1 MKVKL
6 VSAVTALNIFSGIT
20 TQAESIEYFEQ
31 GWSAEMREMFYY
43 KHQGSHLIPVDW
55 FTSLR
60 TIDNKMYFSDPEN
73 LSRFGFITSE
83 IDSIYNKYSLPIGF
97 AVEPEVNMLGL
108 TCAACHTANVEV
120 SGQLLRVDGAPAHL
134 DFDEFFQE
142 LSRTVAL
149 TASADDR
156 FDDFASTVGTISEE
170 QRQTLRLELKK
181 FSTKLTSEAVVRKPE
196 IRGGP
201 GRTDAFTAIINS
213 IAVLGQNEV
222 GNLSPSIAPTSYPA
236 LWLTSDLEFVQWNP
250 IASSPIARN
259 GGQVLG
265 VFGKTNLSTGADE
278 NAFDSTIAVPE
289 LKDLEDWLKELSPPK
304 WNESLMGAIDKELAK
319 EGENLFRENCASC
332 HNMYPY
338 SRTDPDINYFGQTY
352 IEIEKVHYHE
362 VGTDPTYIENV
373 INRIIKTN
381 DVTSTVF
388 EGAEWVP
395 AVSYFSGLVGKIIKR
410 AIMEA
415 DLTNEDIIELND
427 YRYKIGEDGFP
438 EIYLPESL
446 DSLKAGPLSAV
457 WMTGPYLH
465 NGSVPNIYE
474 LLSPVEERSSVFWT
488 GGRELDTK
496 RLGFVST
503 ESDSRFL
510 FDTSKPGN
518 FNIGHEYPAEIL
530 SHEERMAIIEYL
542 KTQ

>member
-1 MKVKL
+1 MKLKL
-6 VSAVTALNIFSGIT
+6 GSAVTALSIFSGIT
-20 TQAESIEYFEQ
+20 TQAESINYFEQ
-31 GWSAEMREMFYY
+31 GWSAEMRELFYF
-43 KHQGSHLIPVDW
+43 KHQGSHLMPVDW

-60 TIDNKMYFSDPEN
+60 TIDNKMYFSDPKN
-73 LSRFGFITSE
+73 LSRFGFIASE
-83 IDSIYNKYSLPIGF
+83 KESIYNKHSLPIGF
-97 AVEPEVNMLGL
+97 AIDPEVNVLGL

-134 DFDEFFQE
+134 DFDKFFQE
-142 LSRTVAL
+142 LSHAVAL

-156 FDDFASTVGTISEE
+156 FDDFASKVGTISEE
-170 QRQTLRLELKK
+170 QRQALRLEFKI
-181 FSTKLTSEAVVRKPE
+181 FSTRLTSEAIVRKPA
-196 IRGGP
+196 ILGGP
-201 GRTDAFTAIINS
+201 GRTDAFTGIINS

-222 GNLSPSIAPTSYPA
+222 SNLSPSIAPTSYPA

-265 VFGKTNLSTGADE
+265 VFGKANLSAGVDE
-278 NAFDSTIAVPE
+278 DAFDSTIAVAE

-319 EGENLFRENCASC
+319 EGANLFRGNCSSC

-338 SRTDPDINYFGQTY
+338 SRTDAGINYFGKTY
-352 IEIEKVHYHE
+352 IEIGKVNYQE

-395 AVSYFSGLVGKIIKR
+395 AVSYFSSIVGKIVKR
-410 AIMEA
+410 AVAEA
-415 DLTNEDIIELND
+415 GLTNEELIELND

-438 EIYLPESL
+438 EIYLPVSL
-446 DSLKAGPLSAV
+446 DSLKAGPLAAV

-465 NGSVPNIYE
+465 NGSIPNIYE

-496 RLGFVST
+496 WLGFVST
-503 ESDSRFL
+503 ESDGRFL

-518 FNIGHEYPAEIL
+518 LNIGHEYPAGSL